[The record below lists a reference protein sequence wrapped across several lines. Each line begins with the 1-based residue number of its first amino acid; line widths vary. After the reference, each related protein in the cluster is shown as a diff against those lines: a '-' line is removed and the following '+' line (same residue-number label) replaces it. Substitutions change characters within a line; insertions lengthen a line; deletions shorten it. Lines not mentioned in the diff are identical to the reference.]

1 MKPNYFYVIPPLAFS
16 AFLLSDLSTFIENWR
31 FDQQA
36 SDVVL
41 VLYLAFLVQV
51 FLGAFFSTKEKSKKA
66 LRKLETHHD

>member
-1 MKPNYFYVIPPLAFS
+1 MKPLFFYMVPPLAFS
-16 AFLLSDLSTFIENWR
+16 AFVLPDLSTFVENWR

-51 FLGAFFSTKEKSKKA
+51 FLGASFCGKEKSKKA
-66 LRKLETHHD
+66 LRKFETHHD